1 MVLLYIDFTVENS
14 LSGRSNSAN
23 SVIVHNGISGFTN
36 SNRIGL
42 VVYAGGDSPV
52 DEDIYSFC
60 NEKFKNG
67 EIDDVLTIKAN
78 NSVIKKNND
87 MTNLSSLAGSKINGV
102 NQLFSL
108 LSNANSDICL

>member
-1 MVLLYIDFTVENS
+1 M
-14 LSGRSNSAN
+14 
-23 SVIVHNGISGFTN
+23 
-36 SNRIGL
+36 
-42 VVYAGGDSPV
+42 YAGGDSPV

-87 MTNLSSLAGSKINGV
+87 ITNSSSLAGNKINGV
-102 NQLFSL
+102 NQLFTL
-108 LSNANSDICL
+108 LSSANSDISL